1 MSAYNA
7 QAILLGGMSPGIPAL
22 SSKIAELV
30 LLGGFG
36 VLTTVPLSG
45 VSAGSGVSA
54 ATLQTRASLTAI
66 ASGAASGTVLLS
78 ALATM
83 SGSTAGS
90 GTCSISSLVSTRLVA
105 NASGAGSAR
114 LTLAVV
120 ASFAGA
126 AQGVGFAQA
135 RLTVSSNQK
144 SAAYR
149 VIVYGLVQQDTRNVQ
164 PLVCFPPDVATAVS
178 LTSPLVYAVQVDGVV
193 DGTTYASSVILT
205 APASEVVTVNAST
218 VATAG

>member
-22 SSKIAELV
+22 PSKIAELV

-36 VLTTVPLSG
+36 VLTTASLFG
-45 VSAGSGVSA
+45 VSVGVGQAA
-54 ATLQTRASLTAI
+54 ATLQTTASLTAP
-66 ASGAASGTVLLS
+66 
-78 ALATM
+78 
-83 SGSTAGS
+83 STGS

-105 NASGAGSAR
+105 SASGVGSAG

-120 ASFAGA
+120 ASFTGEAR
-126 AQGVGFAQA
+126 GVGFAQA
-135 RLTVSSNQK
+135 RLTVSGNVTF
-144 SAAYR
+144 AAYR
-149 VIVYGLVQQDTRNVQ
+149 VIVYGLVMQDTRNVQ
-164 PLVCFPPDVATAVS
+164 PLVCFPPDVVTAVS
-178 LTSPLVYAVQVDGVV
+178 VASPLVYAVQVDGVV

-205 APASEVVTVNAST
+205 APASEVVMVNASI